1 MKGLAAMGRPLRGK
15 VLVSCLIGVV
25 RIAASMAFVWVCKA
39 LVDIATGVSSEPIG
53 LYVGYMVGIMLIQ
66 VVSGPRFSAMYWT
79 ASGTDVRLSIPG
91 TW

>member
-1 MKGLAAMGRPLRGK
+1 MGRPLRGK
-15 VLVSCLIGVV
+15 VLVSCIIGVV

-53 LYVGYMVGIMLIQ
+53 LYVGYMVGIMLVQ
-66 VVSGPRFSAMYWT
+66 VVSRPRSSAMCWT
-79 ASGTDVRLSIPG
+79 ANGTAARLSIPE